1 MVILG
6 RFSMDT
12 LKIFAFSVFI
22 VMIFSASQAIHG
34 MEEGKKDTSEMQ
46 MRYQHIKE
54 GEELLRV
61 QAVE

>member
-1 MVILG
+1 
-6 RFSMDT
+6 MDT